1 MNNLIHNIEAEQA
14 VLGALLLEKGAFD
27 EVANILTSNSFYEPN
42 HKVIFTIIANLHH
55 DQKKV
60 DMLTVANAL
69 KEISSDISIISLTD
83 LTARVA
89 SAAHIKA
96 HARMIADIATRR
108 NLIETA
114 QSIVSKA
121 TTLNTDE
128 MLSLW
133 REQLDITEEAA
144 AAANDAPVSLKE
156 YLPIAAD
163 KLNTPDDGQGLT
175 TGFPSLDRHLS
186 GLKAGRLYII
196 GGRPGQGKTSIA
208 LNTAIENAKDG
219 KTTLFISAEQ
229 DVNDLANKIIGS
241 ISELGHQHLDNRRLD
256 ANDWQKVEHSLTAI
270 ENFKGNIF
278 LKDNPSNITHISA
291 LVRTLKK
298 RSQLHLVIVDYLQLI
313 SPTAK
318 KSHRI
323 REQEVSEISRT
334 LKQLSL
340 SEKLPIIALSQLNR
354 DVKGRP
360 ELHHLRES
368 GAIEQDADAVLLLHR
383 PALDGSNEHGL
394 DYGEIQLAKNRRGA
408 SGVAIKFYNKDM
420 ALFSEQPFDRPF

>member
-1 MNNLIHNIEAEQA
+1 MSNIIHDIEAEQA
-14 VLGALLLEKGAFD
+14 ILGALLLEKGAFD

-42 HKVIFTIIANLHH
+42 HQIIFTIIANLHREN
-55 DQKKV
+55 KKV
-60 DMLTVANAL
+60 DMLTVAHAL
-69 KEISSDISIISLTD
+69 QEINSDIPIYSLAE

-89 SAAHIKA
+89 TAAHIRD
-96 HARMIADIATRR
+96 HATIIADIAVRR

-121 TTLNTDE
+121 GTLNTDE

-144 AAANDAPVSLKE
+144 AAANDAPVSLKD
-156 YLPIAAD
+156 YLPIAAN
-163 KLNTPDDGQGLT
+163 KLNEPDGGQGLT

-208 LNTAIENAKDG
+208 LNTAIENAKEG
-219 KTTLFISAEQ
+219 YTTLFISAEQ

-241 ISELGHQHLDNRRLD
+241 TSGLGHQHLDNKRLT
-256 ANDWQKVEHSLTAI
+256 ANDWEKIEQSLATI
-270 ENFKGNIF
+270 ERLKGNIF
-278 LKDNPSNITHISA
+278 LKDNPSNITHITA

-313 SPTAK
+313 SPAAK
-318 KSHRI
+318 KNNRI

-368 GAIEQDADAVLLLHR
+368 GAIEQDADAVLLIYR
-383 PALDGSNEHGL
+383 PALDGSVEHGL
-394 DYGEIQLAKNRRGA
+394 EYGEIQLAKNRRGA
-408 SGVAIKFYNKDM
+408 SGVAVKFYNKDM
-420 ALFSEQPFDRPF
+420 AQFSEEPFDRPF